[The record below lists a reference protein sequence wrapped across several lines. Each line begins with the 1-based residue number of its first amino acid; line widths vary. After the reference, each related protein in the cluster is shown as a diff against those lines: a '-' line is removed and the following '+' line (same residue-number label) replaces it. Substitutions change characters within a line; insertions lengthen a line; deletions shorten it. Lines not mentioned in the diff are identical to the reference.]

1 MNNSAN
7 MKAIDQLCVYLF
19 TRRLFNPIQD
29 GPFWGS
35 SRLGGG
41 GGGGGGQNDPS
52 VKPVTR
58 VTTIMKL
65 GTVIS
70 KINI

>member
-1 MNNSAN
+1 

-41 GGGGGGQNDPS
+41 GQNAPS
-52 VKPVTR
+52 VKPVTH

-65 GTVIS
+65 DTAIS

>member
-1 MNNSAN
+1 

-41 GGGGGGQNDPS
+41 GGKMTPPLNLLH
-52 VKPVTR
+52 V
-58 VTTIMKL
+58 
-65 GTVIS
+65 
-70 KINI
+70 

>member
-1 MNNSAN
+1 MTNSAN

-41 GGGGGGQNDPS
+41 QNAPS
-52 VKPVTR
+52 VKPVTH

>member
-41 GGGGGGQNDPS
+41 GGGPNYPTG
-52 VKPVTR
+52 KPVTR
-58 VTTIMKL
+58 VNRIMKL

>member
-41 GGGGGGQNDPS
+41 GGA
-52 VKPVTR
+52 K
-58 VTTIMKL
+58 
-65 GTVIS
+65 
-70 KINI
+70 

>member
-41 GGGGGGQNDPS
+41 GGQNDPS

-70 KINI
+70 KMNI